1 MGRVMMLLYI
11 REQVD
16 EKSSREREE
25 LGGGGVTCSLCAS
38 GKRKR
43 NTKGTR
49 EKNEDKKVTAKH
61 AHTAEPGT
69 K

>member
-25 LGGGGVTCSLCAS
+25 LGGGGLHVVYVPVGN
-38 GKRKR
+38 GKETQRGRERKM
-43 NTKGTR
+43 KI
-49 EKNEDKKVTAKH
+49 KK
-61 AHTAEPGT
+61 
-69 K
+69 

>member
-25 LGGGGVTCSLCAS
+25 LGGGGGLHVVYVPVGN
-38 GKRKR
+38 GKETQRGRERKM
-43 NTKGTR
+43 KI
-49 EKNEDKKVTAKH
+49 KK
-61 AHTAEPGT
+61 
-69 K
+69 